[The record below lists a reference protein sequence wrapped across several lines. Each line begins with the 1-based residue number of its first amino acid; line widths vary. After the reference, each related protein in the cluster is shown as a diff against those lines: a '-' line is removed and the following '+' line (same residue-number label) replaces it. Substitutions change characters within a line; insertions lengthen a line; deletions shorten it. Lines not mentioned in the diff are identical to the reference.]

1 MIAYTFTFSNSTQL
15 YHTGR
20 RRHITIIIL
29 VAIVTARHSSAAK
42 QYAQYSIISYS
53 KLNCSGKRLYG
64 RVGTEELMAIMQI
77 ILVRKRS
84 LVDWND
90 EHKGP
95 TTTRRLWPER
105 GVVVG
110 RPYVFANDVCSLLQ
124 VPLWSVGPVS
134 ACLISIAV
142 NTTFARRCGVCR
154 YYLVF

>member
-1 MIAYTFTFSNSTQL
+1 MKMIAYTFTFSNSTQL
-15 YHTGR
+15 YHSGR

-84 LVDWND
+84 LADWND

-110 RPYVFANDVCSLLQ
+110 RPYTCLLTMF
-124 VPLWSVGPVS
+124 VRCCKYPYGRSVLCLPV
-134 ACLISIAV
+134 
-142 NTTFARRCGVCR
+142 
-154 YYLVF
+154 